1 MKVKSS
7 LIYIILSAVC
17 LLFGCVAS
25 SQAPPVSGVFS
36 FCVLQTGKSDAI
48 FMQTQNYNIILDC
61 GDKDDGDKIVELLNQ
76 KGVSKIDY
84 LFLTHF
90 DSDHVG
96 GFPYVMENV
105 EIDKIIVPDYPCTN
119 KAYAKATIKNRNI
132 TALNEDTTLMLDDVI
147 FEVSVPKKK
156 SYAEEDNDFSLV
168 ISITHGNNN
177 FLFTGDAEEER
188 TSEIL
193 AQFDKHY
200 DILKAPHHGIYNS
213 TTQELINTTK
223 PKHTIITDS
232 TKKPTDART
241 MLILKEIKSKIHTTK
256 SGNILVSSD
265 GYDISIQYKTSLR
278 NLSERSFF
286 AIFCKVFCFQRC
298 KTKTLR
304 LICDNH
310 KSSRHLQKKLP

>member
-1 MKVKSS
+1 MKIKSS
-7 LIYIILSAVC
+7 SIYIILSAVC

-48 FMQTQNYNIILDC
+48 FMQTQNHNIILDC
-61 GDKDDGDKIVELLNQ
+61 GDKDDGDKIVKLLNQ
-76 KGVSKIDY
+76 NGVSKIDY

-96 GFPYVMENV
+96 GCPYVMENV

-132 TALNEDTTLMLDDVI
+132 TALKKDTTLMLDDVI

-156 SYAEEDNDFSLV
+156 SYIEEDNDFSLV
-168 ISITHGNNN
+168 ISIKHGGNT

-193 AQFDKHY
+193 AEFGKAY
-200 DILKAPHHGIYNS
+200 DLLKAPHHGIYNS
-213 TTQELINTTK
+213 ATQELINTTK
-223 PKHTIITDS
+223 PKYTIITDS

-241 MLILKEIKSKIHTTK
+241 MLILKGIKSKIYTTK
-256 SGNILVSSD
+256 NGNIVVSSD
-265 GYDISIQYKTSLR
+265 GYEISIQYKTSLGI
-278 NLSERSFF
+278 NSKDSFYF
-286 AIFCKVFCFQRC
+286 
-298 KTKTLR
+298 L
-304 LICDNH
+304 
-310 KSSRHLQKKLP
+310 